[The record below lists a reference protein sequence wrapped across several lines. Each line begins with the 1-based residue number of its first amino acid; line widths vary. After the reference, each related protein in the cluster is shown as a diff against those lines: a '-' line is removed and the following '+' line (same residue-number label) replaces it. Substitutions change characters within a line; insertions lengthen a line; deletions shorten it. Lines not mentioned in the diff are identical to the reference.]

1 MAVVTHNFPYKG
13 LSIDVSSGDAKNHA
27 FIKYAEEG
35 VQRDYLVEGV
45 KTSKIRQEVIIFYLK
60 HFKDDA
66 GNILNQDI
74 EQQLV
79 LTSQISTEDLY
90 NQPANHVGEKRDQ
103 LSVNGLLMFLKGV
116 KCFSDEDDTF
126 YPPITA
132 DVEVTPCTFTLGTSP
147 ENPEIPLPP
156 TTGYISNDDGT
167 ITVSPVDILGVPTF
181 TIVET
186 ATTNAE
192 GIFTDLPAGKYT
204 ILVESDGAEMPLKM
218 IVEVGSEYL

>member
-1 MAVVTHNFPYKG
+1 MAVVNHTFPYRG

-27 FIKYAEEG
+27 YIKFAEEG
-35 VQRDYLVEGV
+35 VQREYLIEGV
-45 KTSKIRQEVIIFYLK
+45 KTSKTRQEVIIFYLK

-74 EQQLV
+74 EQQLI

-90 NQPANHVGEKRDQ
+90 NSPANKVGEKRDQ
-103 LSVNGLLMFLKGV
+103 LSVNGLLMLLKGV
-116 KCFSDEDDTF
+116 QCFSNEDDTF

-132 DVEVTPCTFTLGTSP
+132 DTVSTNCTFTLVPLAPP
-147 ENPEIPLPP
+147 EGSSMPP
-156 TTGYISNDDGT
+156 ASSYESNDDGT

-186 ATTNAE
+186 AATNAE

-204 ILVESDGAEMPLKM
+204 ILVESDGAEMPFKM

>member
-35 VQRDYLVEGV
+35 VDREYLIEGV
-45 KTSKIRQEVIIFYLK
+45 KTSKTRQEVIIFYLK

-74 EQQLV
+74 EQQLS
-79 LTSQISTEDLY
+79 LTSQISTEELY
-90 NQPANHVGEKRDQ
+90 NSPAAHVGEKRDQ
-103 LSVNGLLMFLKGV
+103 LSINGLLMLLKGV
-116 KCFSDEDDTF
+116 QCFSNEDDTF

-132 DVEVTPCTFTLGTSP
+132 DIESTPCTFTLVTP
-147 ENPEIPLPP
+147 ERDEFGITPP
-156 TTGYISNDDGT
+156 PYHQSNDDGT
-167 ITVSPVDILGVPTF
+167 ITVTPVDILGVPTF

-186 ATTNAE
+186 EATNAE
-192 GIFTDLPAGKYT
+192 GIFTDLPTGKYT
-204 ILVESDGAEMPLKM
+204 ILVESDGSEMPFRVN
-218 IVEVGSEYL
+218 VEVGSTYL